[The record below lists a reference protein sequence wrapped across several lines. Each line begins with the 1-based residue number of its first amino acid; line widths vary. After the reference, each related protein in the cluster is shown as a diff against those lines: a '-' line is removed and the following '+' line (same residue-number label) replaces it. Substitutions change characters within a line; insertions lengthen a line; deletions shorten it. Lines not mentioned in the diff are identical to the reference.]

1 MRAESK
7 AITRTVIII
16 YGQICL
22 GVFKDGWSETNTP
35 PCHAMHMIM
44 FLEISRIS
52 ARTRA
57 LGAYLHSKCNL
68 SRIDEDFSFHFVR
81 WTSGYSVREQGQ
93 GRCLRVGAREALL
106 SLAGNHEREANWA
119 RARRTNRKPR
129 DFNSQSGDFEFGLHT
144 PMHCPCVRVCVS
156 VRATVHACACVCVW
170 MCLYLFNVVVLVL
183 ALGVFYGAPPE
194 YLPLYNGVL
203 VPTSRHCR
211 RHHRRIKSKLKPRS
225 VSHKPVESTQS

>member
-1 MRAESK
+1 MC
-7 AITRTVIII
+7 TRTARLSPRQMQPQSN
-16 YGQICL
+16 GMC
-22 GVFKDGWSETNTP
+22 
-35 PCHAMHMIM
+35 
-44 FLEISRIS
+44 FLF
-52 ARTRA
+52 
-57 LGAYLHSKCNL
+57 
-68 SRIDEDFSFHFVR
+68 FSFR
-81 WTSGYSVREQGQ
+81 MMDIGLLEGGASGLGL
-93 GRCLRVGAREALL
+93 GGALLLLSQSQSQSLL

-144 PMHCPCVRVCVS
+144 PLHWPVRECVRVSVS
-156 VRATVHACACVCVW
+156 ECASVWVCVRV
-170 MCLYLFNVVVLVL
+170 CLYLFNVVVLVL

-203 VPTSRHCR
+203 VPASRHCR